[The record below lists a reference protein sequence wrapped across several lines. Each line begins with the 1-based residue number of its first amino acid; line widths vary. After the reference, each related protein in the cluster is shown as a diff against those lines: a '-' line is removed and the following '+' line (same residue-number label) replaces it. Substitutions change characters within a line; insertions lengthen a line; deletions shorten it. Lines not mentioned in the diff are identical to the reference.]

1 MIQTL
6 TSIFYILINPLKL
19 NIMSKRNE
27 QLIESFVWLAIL
39 LIISSVFMYIGYDA
53 YINDSINDIPTVIL
67 FLLLSS
73 ILLFCAFIIIKDI
86 IENRKKVVRKFKKR
100 SKVNIR

>member
-1 MIQTL
+1 
-6 TSIFYILINPLKL
+6 
-19 NIMSKRNE
+19 MSKRNE
-27 QLIESFVWLAIL
+27 QLIESFVWLVIL
-39 LIISSVFMYIGYDA
+39 LIVSSVFMYIGYDA

>member
-1 MIQTL
+1 
-6 TSIFYILINPLKL
+6 
-19 NIMSKRNE
+19 MSKRNE
-27 QLIESFVWLAIL
+27 QLIESFVWLVIL
-39 LIISSVFMYIGYDA
+39 LIVSSVFMYIGYDA
-53 YINDSINDIPTVIL
+53 YINDTINDIPTVIL

-86 IENRKKVVRKFKKR
+86 IKNRKKVVRKFKKR

>member
-1 MIQTL
+1 
-6 TSIFYILINPLKL
+6 
-19 NIMSKRNE
+19 MSKRNE

-39 LIISSVFMYIGYDA
+39 LIVSSVFMYIGYDA
-53 YINDSINDIPTVIL
+53 YINDTINDIPTVIL

-86 IENRKKVVRKFKKR
+86 IKNRKKVVRKFKKR

>member
-1 MIQTL
+1 
-6 TSIFYILINPLKL
+6 
-19 NIMSKRNE
+19 MSKRNE

-39 LIISSVFMYIGYDA
+39 LIVSSVFMYIGYDA
-53 YINDSINDIPTVIL
+53 YINDTINDIPTVIL

>member
-1 MIQTL
+1 
-6 TSIFYILINPLKL
+6 
-19 NIMSKRNE
+19 MSKRNE

-39 LIISSVFMYIGYDA
+39 LIISSVFMYIGYDT

>member
-1 MIQTL
+1 
-6 TSIFYILINPLKL
+6 
-19 NIMSKRNE
+19 MSKRNE

>member
-1 MIQTL
+1 
-6 TSIFYILINPLKL
+6 
-19 NIMSKRNE
+19 MSKRNE

-53 YINDSINDIPTVIL
+53 YINDTINDIPTVIL

-86 IENRKKVVRKFKKR
+86 IKNRKKVVRKFKK
-100 SKVNIR
+100 KK

>member
-1 MIQTL
+1 
-6 TSIFYILINPLKL
+6 
-19 NIMSKRNE
+19 MSKRNE

-53 YINDSINDIPTVIL
+53 YINDTINDIPTVIL

>member
-1 MIQTL
+1 MLQAT
-6 TSIFYILINPLKL
+6 FINPLKL

-53 YINDSINDIPTVIL
+53 YINDTINDIPTVIL

>member
-1 MIQTL
+1 
-6 TSIFYILINPLKL
+6 
-19 NIMSKRNE
+19 MSKRNE

-39 LIISSVFMYIGYDA
+39 LIVSSVFMYIGYDA

-86 IENRKKVVRKFKKR
+86 IKNRKKVVRKFKKR

>member
-1 MIQTL
+1 
-6 TSIFYILINPLKL
+6 
-19 NIMSKRNE
+19 MSKRNE
-27 QLIESFVWLAIL
+27 QLIESFVWLVIL
-39 LIISSVFMYIGYDA
+39 LIVSSVFMYIGYDA
-53 YINDSINDIPTVIL
+53 YINDTINDIPTVIL